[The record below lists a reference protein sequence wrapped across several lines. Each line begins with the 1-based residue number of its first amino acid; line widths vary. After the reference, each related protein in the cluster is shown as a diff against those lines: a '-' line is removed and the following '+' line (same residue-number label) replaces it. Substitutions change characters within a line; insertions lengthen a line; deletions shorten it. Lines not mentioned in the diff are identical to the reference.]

1 MATVPWAGTSPFPV
15 CSGRKKNLSILLASE
30 KCSGAESQKLMM
42 EIQLERG
49 RKVEKNHQHGESK
62 LPQAAKENSL
72 LTPNS
77 L

>member
-1 MATVPWAGTSPFPV
+1 M
-15 CSGRKKNLSILLASE
+15 
-30 KCSGAESQKLMM
+30 MM
-42 EIQLERG
+42 ETEPGKGIKKTGKKHEQ
-49 RKVEKNHQHGESK
+49 GESK